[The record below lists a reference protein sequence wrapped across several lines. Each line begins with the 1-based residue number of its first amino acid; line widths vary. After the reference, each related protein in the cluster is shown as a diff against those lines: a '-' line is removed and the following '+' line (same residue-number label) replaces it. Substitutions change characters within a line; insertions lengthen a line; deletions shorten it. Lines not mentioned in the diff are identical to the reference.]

1 MPGDVNMNDC
11 PKKNGEWLSYLL
23 QDQEEARRSALAAHL
38 AKCPACRN
46 EVEELRRVVEGA
58 DSMKGEIRQ
67 VLDSVDWEALPGRI
81 ADHVYREA
89 ERPRR
94 EPAFRRLR
102 LWAAQAAL
110 RPVLAGL
117 ILGVVLGSLGMYLA
131 LRKGGGLTRPGD
143 GKYYASA
150 DFIDKAQLQIARR
163 ETLDYL
169 ERSQYL
175 LLDFVQKPAGGA
187 SVPAS
192 FSSSQA
198 KELLLKKKYLNAELD
213 RYQMAKAKAICDQI
227 EVLFQELAQIS
238 ENLPA
243 AELQSIR
250 DLIQE
255 RQLLLKINIVKK
267 ELESEV

>member
-1 MPGDVNMNDC
+1 MNDC

-23 QDQEEARRSALAAHL
+23 KDQEEARRSALAAHL
-38 AKCPACRN
+38 EKCPACRN

-81 ADHVYREA
+81 ADYVYREA

-131 LRKGGGLTRPGD
+131 LRRGGPAGAGERDRG
-143 GKYYASA
+143 YYASA

-175 LLDFVQKPAGGA
+175 LLDFVQKPTGGA